1 MHEQS
6 IVESLLALAL
16 EEGAK
21 AGASK
26 ILQIDIVVGELSGV
40 LEEAVEFYFSFLSR
54 NTIAAG
60 ARLSFTRVPARL
72 RCRNCETV
80 FLPKGLDLHCPTCNE
95 QQVEVVSGRELRMDS
110 MEVE

>member
-16 EEGAK
+16 ENAQK

-26 ILQIDIVVGELSGV
+26 ILKIYVVVGELSGV
-40 LEEAVEFYFSFLSR
+40 VEESMDFYFSFLR
-54 NTIAAG
+54 QDTIAAE
-60 ARLSFTRVPARL
+60 ASLCFTRVPARL
-72 RCRNCETV
+72 RCRKCNRDFVAEN
-80 FLPKGLDLHCPTCNE
+80 LDFRCPECRE
-95 QQVEVVSGRELRMDS
+95 PQVEIIGGRELYIES